1 MIKLPLQY
9 RGGKD
14 DFFSKMMLG
23 KLDIREEKKRTLTP
37 PPTSLQIKI
46 NSIYFIGLNIEGIGR

>member
-9 RGGKD
+9 CGGKD

-23 KLDIREEKKRTLTP
+23 KLDIREEKKRKLTP
-37 PPTSLQIKI
+37 APHFTTNQNQFHILHRFK
-46 NSIYFIGLNIEGIGR
+46 Y